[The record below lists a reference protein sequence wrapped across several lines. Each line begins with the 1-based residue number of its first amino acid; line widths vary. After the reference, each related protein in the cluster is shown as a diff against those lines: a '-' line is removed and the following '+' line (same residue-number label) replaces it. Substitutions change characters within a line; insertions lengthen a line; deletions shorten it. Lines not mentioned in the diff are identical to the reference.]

1 MDNGGVNPVSGPLP
15 VIHIDRYVD
24 QVKAVS
30 RTTKSS
36 KQCSD
41 TR

>member
-15 VIHIDRYVD
+15 VIHIHIDVD

-30 RTTKSS
+30 RATKSS

-41 TR
+41 IR